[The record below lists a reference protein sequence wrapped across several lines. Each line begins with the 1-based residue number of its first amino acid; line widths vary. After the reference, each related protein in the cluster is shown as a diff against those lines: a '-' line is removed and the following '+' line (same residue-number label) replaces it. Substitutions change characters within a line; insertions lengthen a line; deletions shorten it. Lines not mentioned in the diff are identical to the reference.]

1 MPRYKGYPYKS
12 PIYSLIVFFTFLL
25 KNSIANTIS
34 PFLVITIYIFYNSIL
49 KVILTVSIIYPL
61 ISQEDEK
68 FLTDLFAQLTDEA
81 TDEEKRQELVRNLIL

>member
-1 MPRYKGYPYKS
+1 
-12 PIYSLIVFFTFLL
+12 
-25 KNSIANTIS
+25 
-34 PFLVITIYIFYNSIL
+34 
-49 KVILTVSIIYPL
+49 L